1 MSMEA
6 LRVPDHL
13 TVANADMSRAL
24 AYVDGAFVPLAE
36 AKISIRDYGL
46 MYADM
51 TYDVIHTWKRGFFR
65 LDDHLDRFMTSMR
78 GLRLDPGLSRAEI
91 AATLTD
97 LVRRSGLSDTLVYFA
112 CTRGVAPTGTRDPAL
127 CRNNFFACVT
137 PLVLRGQPDEMR
149 RGLNAKVSDRV
160 RRIPADSVNPVWK
173 NSHWGD
179 LTRALF
185 LAKDEGHDAVFLL
198 DHEGHVTEGPGYNVV
213 AVIDGALV
221 SPASGVLEGISRKTM
236 MEIADQLHIPNR
248 LGTLTPEALREADEV
263 FITATSCGLFPVTR
277 IDGRILGNGAPGPVT
292 TRLLNTYYR
301 KKDEGWHITPI
312 AL

>member
-1 MSMEA
+1 MFSEI

-13 TVANADMSRAL
+13 SVANADMSCAL

-51 TYDVIHTWKRGFFR
+51 TYDVLHTWKRGFFR
-65 LDDHLDRFMTSMR
+65 LDDHLDRFMVSMR
-78 GLRLDPGLSRAEI
+78 GLRLDAGLSRSDIHVTLAE
-91 AATLTD
+91 
-97 LVRRSGLSDTLVYFA
+97 LVRQSGLADTLVYFA
-112 CTRGVAPTGTRDPAL
+112 CTRGVAPPGTRDPAL

-149 RGLNAKVSDRV
+149 RGLNAMISKKV
-160 RRIPADSVNPVWK
+160 RRIPTDSVNPVWK

-185 LAKDEGHDAVFLL
+185 LAKDEGCDAVFLL
-198 DHEGHVTEGPGYNVV
+198 DHEGHVTEGPGYNVM
-213 AVIDGALV
+213 AVIDGTLV
-221 SPASGVLEGISRKTM
+221 SPAGGVLEGISRKTM
-236 MEIADQLHIPNR
+236 MEIADLLHIPNR
-248 LGTLTPEALREADEV
+248 LGTLTPEALRDADEI

-292 TRLLNTYYR
+292 TRLLNTYYL

-312 AL
+312 D

>member
-1 MSMEA
+1 MLSEI

-13 TVANADMSRAL
+13 SVANADMSRAR
-24 AYVDGAFVPLAE
+24 AYIDGAIVPLAE

-51 TYDVIHTWKRGFFR
+51 TYDVLHTWKRGFFR
-65 LDDHLDRFMTSMR
+65 LDDHLDRFMVSLR
-78 GLRLDPGLSRAEI
+78 GLRLDPGLSRGDI
-91 AATLTD
+91 HATLAE
-97 LVRRSGLSDTLVYFA
+97 LVRQSGLADTLVYFA
-112 CTRGVAPTGTRDPAL
+112 CTRGVAPPGTRDPAL

-137 PLVLRGQPDEMR
+137 PLVLRGQPAEMR
-149 RGLNAKVSDRV
+149 RGLNAMMSSKV
-160 RRIPADSVNPVWK
+160 RRIPTDSVNPVWK

-185 LAKDEGHDAVFLL
+185 LAKDEGYDAVFLL
-198 DHEGHVTEGPGYNVV
+198 DHEGNVTEGPGYNVV
-213 AVIDGALV
+213 AVIDGTLV
-221 SPASGVLEGISRKTM
+221 SPAGGVLEGISRKTM
-236 MEIADQLHIPNR
+236 MEIADLLHIPNR
-248 LGTLTPEALREADEV
+248 LDTLTPEALRDADEI

-292 TRLLNTYYR
+292 TRLLNTYYL

-312 AL
+312 D